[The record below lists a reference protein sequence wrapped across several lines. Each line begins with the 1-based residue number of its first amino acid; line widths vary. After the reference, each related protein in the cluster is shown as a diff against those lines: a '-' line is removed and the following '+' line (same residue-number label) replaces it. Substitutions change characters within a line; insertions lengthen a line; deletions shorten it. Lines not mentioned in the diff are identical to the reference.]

1 VIIALTGLAG
11 SGKDTAAEIIADI
24 IGGAAIVALA
34 DLPKEMAAK
43 HFDIPIQYF
52 YDRELKDTPL
62 SSSGQSPREM
72 LVRWWD
78 ELFEEH
84 GSDYSLQMNIE
95 KLNDITED
103 NVIITDIRYPIEFD
117 WIEQEYITLLN
128 IQRNNVT
135 KTIDHVTESG
145 TLKGYAVDNNGT
157 IEDLRDTLTDMLI
170 RFRSKP
176 QLLTEG

>member
-1 VIIALTGLAG
+1 MIIALTGLAG

-84 GSDYSLQMNIE
+84 GSDYSLQM
-95 KLNDITED
+95 K
-103 NVIITDIRYPIEFD
+103 
-117 WIEQEYITLLN
+117 
-128 IQRNNVT
+128 
-135 KTIDHVTESG
+135 
-145 TLKGYAVDNNGT
+145 A
-157 IEDLRDTLTDMLI
+157 
-170 RFRSKP
+170 
-176 QLLTEG
+176 